1 MAGPAGE
8 ARLPPGQLIGL
19 GAPALPMAMVLL
31 AAYVYL
37 PRHYAA
43 EFGVDLALIGAVLFA
58 TRLVDMA
65 TDPFVG
71 WASDRWRT
79 RFGRRLPWI
88 VAGAPLVALAVFMLL
103 APAGRPGVA
112 YLLIWTLVLTLGW
125 TFVTVPLSAWG
136 AERSPYYH
144 QRTRV
149 SAWRQGF
156 GILGTVLVI
165 VLAAVPGAG
174 LGVSAAEAMRFVAWA
189 VLALLPLSLLLLAR
203 VPDTRPVAPPPGAAA
218 PGAARI
224 RDGFAVL
231 AGNRPLRRLLAA
243 GFVNALANGLPGTLF
258 LLYVADI
265 LKLGEAEAG
274 LFLLAYFAAAAGS
287 LPAWLRLS
295 YRVGK
300 HRAWAASMGLAIAAF
315 AVVPFLG
322 AGDFWP
328 FLAMSVVT
336 GAALGGDL
344 ALPAAI
350 QADVVDADAD
360 RAGAAPR
367 AGLVVALNQM
377 AAKIALALAIG
388 LAFPI
393 LDAVGFKA
401 AGGSDDAA
409 RATLVG
415 LYAVAPLAL
424 KLAALALI
432 WRFPLDERAQA
443 ALRRRLARPD

>member
-1 MAGPAGE
+1 MRGPQGE
-8 ARLPPGQLIGL
+8 ARLPLGQLIGL

-37 PRHYAA
+37 PRFYAA
-43 EFGVDLALIGAVLFA
+43 EFGVDLALVGAALFA
-58 TRLVDMA
+58 TRLFDVA
-65 TDPFVG
+65 TDPVVG

-88 VAGAPLVALAVFMLL
+88 VLGAPIVALAIYMLL
-103 APAGRPGVA
+103 APAGRPGGA
-112 YLLIWTLVLTLGW
+112 YLLFWALALTLGW
-125 TFVTVPLSAWG
+125 TFVTVPLAAWG
-136 AERSPYYH
+136 AERSPFYH

-156 GILGTVLVI
+156 GIVGTVAAI
-165 VLAAVPGAG
+165 VLAALPGAG
-174 LGVSAAEAMRFVAWA
+174 LGVSAAEAMRYVAFA
-189 VLALLPLSLLLLAR
+189 AIGLLPLSLLLLAR
-203 VPDTRPVAPPPGAAA
+203 VPDPRGAAA
-218 PGAARI
+218 PAPGTGW
-224 RDGFAVL
+224 RDGLAVL

-258 LLYVADI
+258 LLYVAEI

-274 LFLLAYFAAAAGS
+274 LFLLAYFAAAAAS
-287 LPAWLRLS
+287 LPAWLGVS
-295 YRVGK
+295 YRLGK
-300 HRAWAASMGLAIAAF
+300 HRAWSAAMALAIAAF

-328 FLAMSVVT
+328 FLAMSVLT

-344 ALPAAI
+344 AFPAAI
-350 QADVVDADAD
+350 QADVVDADAAK
-360 RAGAAPR
+360 AGAPPR
-367 AGLVVALNQM
+367 AGFVLALNQM
-377 AAKIALALAIG
+377 AAKIGLALAIG

-401 AGGSDDAA
+401 AGGNDGAA

-415 LYAVAPLAL
+415 LYAVGPLAL
-424 KLAALALI
+424 KLVALALV
-432 WRFPLDERAQA
+432 WRFPLDEGVQA
-443 ALRRRLARPD
+443 ALRRRLVPGD